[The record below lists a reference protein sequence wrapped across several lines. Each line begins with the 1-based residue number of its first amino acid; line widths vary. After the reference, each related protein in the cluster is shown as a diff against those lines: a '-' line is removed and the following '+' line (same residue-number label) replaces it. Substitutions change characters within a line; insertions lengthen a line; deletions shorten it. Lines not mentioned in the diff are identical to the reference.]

1 MLLEEIKT
9 ALESIDGSASG
20 PYVFNYAVPQVV
32 IREMYMDEIHDFP
45 TLMVTNQNI
54 QFIQMS
60 NNLRHK
66 VYSCRIRGIV
76 YDENS
81 VEAAEKLAQD
91 IEYVLEHYDWS
102 FEEVRII
109 RVETDAGLNAPFGA
123 VIISFLVLDRSI
135 YE

>member
-9 ALESIDGSASG
+9 ALESIDGSVSG
-20 PYVFNYAVPQVV
+20 PYSFNYAVPQVV
-32 IREMYMDEIHDFP
+32 TREMYMDEIHDFP

-76 YDENS
+76 YGD

-91 IEYVLEHYDWS
+91 IEYVLEHYNWS
-102 FEEVRII
+102 FEEVRLI